1 MQSPERARAT
11 ATTPEVAF
19 RVMRLRA
26 PRYEHA
32 GGRAVGAVTLEDGDF
47 DARGEDGMDGT
58 RREDARARAVAGET
72 SRASTSGTDRRTPEY
87 GDARAT
93 RGELVL
99 PQSFGAV
106 ALGERFSSFVV
117 FGNFT
122 RDGLSLIHI

>member
-32 GGRAVGAVTLEDGDF
+32 GGRAVGAVTLEEGDF
-47 DARGEDGMDGT
+47 DARGADEMDET
-58 RREDARARAVAGET
+58 RRADARADAEAGARAW
-72 SRASTSGTDRRTPEY
+72 ASTSGTDGGTPAY

-106 ALGERFSSFVV
+106 ALGERF
-117 FGNFT
+117 
-122 RDGLSLIHI
+122 LSLIHI